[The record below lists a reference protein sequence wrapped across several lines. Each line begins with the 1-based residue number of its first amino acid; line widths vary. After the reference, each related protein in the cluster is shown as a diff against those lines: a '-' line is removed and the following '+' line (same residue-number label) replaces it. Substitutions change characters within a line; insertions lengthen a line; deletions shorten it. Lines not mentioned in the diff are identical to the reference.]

1 MVVHSTKASRYG
13 QEYSYD
19 WQRSHGI
26 LSYINTDGGVTSNA
40 RLLDDSSR
48 WRETL
53 GYNSSSGEFIDN
65 SDSLRE
71 GVTKIFIL
79 DYAFAALKLDGSVVL
94 WTYRPNSTGN
104 RDLNFNPNSL
114 KGKKI
119 QDDVVDVIKGN
130 FNGTPYIRFYA
141 LKSNGTVV
149 TGSDYNRQTLR
160 VADEYNGLLH
170 NYEDS
175 FLKRGPLSL
184 VDDAVK
190 IIPDYYNGG
199 LINGHYYNEYPPI
212 VIREGGILQT
222 MGARYHLP
230 PGNYHDV
237 AINDWGFTAIN
248 NDGDVYAWE
257 RGRVEPVLAD
267 IGTVPANIVSSQYSN
282 IRKVSVSKSAF
293 AGLTKSGSVITW
305 GSNSHGGD
313 STSVNHQLN
322 EGVVDIVAS
331 ADSFAAIKKD
341 GSVVT
346 WGGGSSDTSQ
356 VASSLVDGV
365 ISISSNS
372 NAFAAL
378 KSDGSVVAWGS
389 PIAGGNTSNV
399 VTKID
404 GGVRRI
410 LGSDGYRS
418 IGSGGFAALKW
429 DGSVITWGAV
439 NPPDRYIHHDSI
451 KDWLDFNS
459 SEIEQYLQGG
469 VIDLVSLG
477 DGFAALKSDGTV
489 VSWGISSSIGTQG
502 LYLPNPNNEV
512 AYSSIE
518 ELIANDDLA
527 PSSFS
532 LYGPTEYLEGDS
544 GISSHIYKVTRN
556 GSTESFD
563 SVAWKLSGDLDRLA
577 PSSTRNGV
585 LEFQPGDTDKN
596 IELSFVGNTLGD
608 PDGLILLELENALTA
623 SLMDGSA
630 TIPITIKDDD
640 NSYGLIL
647 ESDKNQKSLA
657 EDDIRAFIYRN
668 GPQNGEGRVTLML
681 EINQLESDGNKEA
694 YSSLIEVFFSPNET
708 EKYIQI
714 PTGWT
719 DPERGFTATVK
730 IVDSQNG
737 IYKNDIDQGIAI
749 FNRKGQRDY
758 NNNSYEEWGEYVE
771 PWKLENIR
779 QIYVNRAGA
788 AYLAIDDQHNAF
800 TFNLAQN
807 GASSSIAL
815 NTLRVIPLYESFAA
829 IGFDGS
835 LTFLGG
841 DLGNTRPLEAPAE
854 DRFVDVIQINQ
865 YEQNN
870 KVRMRTYAL
879 TAEGVLFD
887 VKNRSVVNQK
897 VAKVMSGNDT
907 MVILG
912 DDGSISVIG
921 VHQFSNDVSWKL
933 APGVSNVV
941 SNFAGNAFAA
951 LTTSGSVIAWGRP
964 IQGGDISPFESLLA
978 QDVIKISSLVYGF
991 MALRKDGSLGYG
1003 VKK

>member
-1 MVVHSTKASRYG
+1 MDISDIPPLPNGIYTKKRVPTFRALFGTGEFEFYADEHEKILRIPVSSDSKGKITLSLSDPKLCYIDYQSTWQVDVDIEQRNSFFSIKRLARQKVPEGNEGSARVKQYIVTRHGSDESDEKVEWEVEGTGIYAASETDFKNNSLPSGILAFAPGESEKIIEVSIKGDNKFENDESFSIKVSNKNFNLPLVVHSTKASRYG

-40 RLLDDSSR
+40 RLLDDSSG

-71 GVTKIFIL
+71 GVTKIFTL

-418 IGSGGFAALKW
+418 IGSGGFAPN
-429 DGSVITWGAV
+429 GM
-439 NPPDRYIHHDSI
+439 
-451 KDWLDFNS
+451 
-459 SEIEQYLQGG
+459 
-469 VIDLVSLG
+469 DL
-477 DGFAALKSDGTV
+477 
-489 VSWGISSSIGTQG
+489 
-502 LYLPNPNNEV
+502 
-512 AYSSIE
+512 
-518 ELIANDDLA
+518 
-527 PSSFS
+527 
-532 LYGPTEYLEGDS
+532 
-544 GISSHIYKVTRN
+544 SSH
-556 GSTESFD
+556 
-563 SVAWKLSGDLDRLA
+563 
-577 PSSTRNGV
+577 
-585 LEFQPGDTDKN
+585 
-596 IELSFVGNTLGD
+596 
-608 PDGLILLELENALTA
+608 
-623 SLMDGSA
+623 
-630 TIPITIKDDD
+630 
-640 NSYGLIL
+640 
-647 ESDKNQKSLA
+647 
-657 EDDIRAFIYRN
+657 
-668 GPQNGEGRVTLML
+668 GE
-681 EINQLESDGNKEA
+681 
-694 YSSLIEVFFSPNET
+694 P
-708 EKYIQI
+708 
-714 PTGWT
+714 
-719 DPERGFTATVK
+719 
-730 IVDSQNG
+730 
-737 IYKNDIDQGIAI
+737 
-749 FNRKGQRDY
+749 
-758 NNNSYEEWGEYVE
+758 
-771 PWKLENIR
+771 
-779 QIYVNRAGA
+779 
-788 AYLAIDDQHNAF
+788 
-800 TFNLAQN
+800 
-807 GASSSIAL
+807 
-815 NTLRVIPLYESFAA
+815 
-829 IGFDGS
+829 
-835 LTFLGG
+835 
-841 DLGNTRPLEAPAE
+841 
-854 DRFVDVIQINQ
+854 
-865 YEQNN
+865 
-870 KVRMRTYAL
+870 
-879 TAEGVLFD
+879 
-887 VKNRSVVNQK
+887 
-897 VAKVMSGNDT
+897 
-907 MVILG
+907 
-912 DDGSISVIG
+912 
-921 VHQFSNDVSWKL
+921 
-933 APGVSNVV
+933 
-941 SNFAGNAFAA
+941 
-951 LTTSGSVIAWGRP
+951 
-964 IQGGDISPFESLLA
+964 
-978 QDVIKISSLVYGF
+978 
-991 MALRKDGSLGYG
+991 
-1003 VKK
+1003 